1 MRDVS
6 SRPTLCGLSPG
17 SMSSE
22 TSLAS
27 QESFRAPSEVIQ
39 ARFPLLNQRT
49 LSSEGL
55 SAPSWP
61 TTSRPSTTVN
71 PHGYPACLRHS
82 APSRTVHGLGL
93 NRDMLTTPRC
103 SKSRLHRQR
112 VRAKFSHGLYRPLPR
127 RGGDAVSY
135 SRGYHRLPSGSPIP
149 VNTCRTVRPTCCIL
163 TVALTGASRYLVGP
177 GRCALLP
184 RHHSEPKEL
193 PLVDHFDA
201 IPRGMG
207 TGYSETTKGFRTGAS
222 PHGWAFHLLHRMV
235 TWSLHFYYLAAV
247 TSRHANREG
256 AKDAK
261 NQLLPVSCRKCIFT

>member
-6 SRPTLCGLSPG
+6 SRPTLYGLSPG
-17 SMSSE
+17 SMNSE
-22 TSLAS
+22 ITLAS
-27 QESFRAPSEVIQ
+27 KESLRVQPEVIQ
-39 ARFPLLNQRT
+39 VRFPLLDQRT
-49 LSSEGL
+49 LSSNRL
-55 SAPSWP
+55 SAPSLP
-61 TTSRPSTTVN
+61 TTTRPSTTVN
-71 PHGYPACLRHS
+71 PHGYPACLRNS
-82 APSRTVHGLGL
+82 APSRTVHGLSL

-149 VNTCRTVRPTCCIL
+149 VNTCRTVKPTCCIL
-163 TVALTGASRYLVGP
+163 TVALTRASRYLVGP

-184 RHHSEPKEL
+184 RHQSEPKEL

-201 IPRGMG
+201 IPCGMG

-222 PHGWAFHLLHRMV
+222 PHGWAFHLLYRMV
-235 TWSLHFYYLAAV
+235 IWSLHFYYLAAV
-247 TSRHANREG
+247 TSRHANR
-256 AKDAK
+256 KD
-261 NQLLPVSCRKCIFT
+261 RKAR